1 MMQINEKWSVVI
13 NAILTA
19 ITTIIGAFT
28 MQSCM

>member
-1 MMQINEKWSVVI
+1 MIGLTEKWSVVI

-19 ITTIIGAFT
+19 ITTIIGALT